1 MVRHVKPEVCRGYFA
16 YLFPNLEGTDHAR
29 NLITIYLIHGWRS
42 KGVDSIMI
50 GALLGTDISSSQYR
64 GFLVLTDRFGLQIN
78 CILADM
84 PSQNHEHFPTHG
96 SREEMIAGSCT
107 QRFGCNFRT
116 LPVSPLM
123 ETAQSGRLPMTP
135 RARRAA
141 PAGAVW
147 TR

>member
-1 MVRHVKPEVCRGYFA
+1 MENLARYVDKEEKTEIELIIRA
-16 YLFPNLEGTDHAR
+16 YLVAWIFQVANT
-29 NLITIYLIHGWRS
+29 
-42 KGVDSIMI
+42 
-50 GALLGTDISSSQYR
+50 QYR
-64 GFLVLTDRFGLQIN
+64 GFLVLTDHFGLQIN

-84 PSQNHEHFPTHG
+84 PSQTDEHFPTHG

-107 QRFGCNFRT
+107 QHSGCNFRPLRRALINGASFQRSGCNFRT
-116 LPVSPLM
+116 LRASPLM
-123 ETAQSGRLPMTP
+123 ETAQAGRLPMTP